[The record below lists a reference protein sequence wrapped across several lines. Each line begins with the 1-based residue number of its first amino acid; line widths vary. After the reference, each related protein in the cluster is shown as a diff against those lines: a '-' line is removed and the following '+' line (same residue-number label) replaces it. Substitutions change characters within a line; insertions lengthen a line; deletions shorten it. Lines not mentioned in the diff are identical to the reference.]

1 MERDMKK
8 IIETLQSHEADNAL
22 INDVLVMILNNQIQ
36 STKTTKNCLLEI
48 KENIESERTNKNKAI
63 EIIKDFVVD
72 LKNLVGLIQKGMILN
87 LPYASYACG
96 GNITFTPYL
105 MLN

>member
-8 IIETLQSHEADNAL
+8 IIETLQAHEADNAL

-48 KENIESERTNKNKAI
+48 KENIEAERTNKNKAI

-72 LKNLVGLIQKGMILN
+72 IAERLIVLEKKL
-87 LPYASYACG
+87 
-96 GNITFTPYL
+96 
-105 MLN
+105 

>member
-8 IIETLQSHEADNAL
+8 IIETLQAHEADNAL

-48 KENIESERTNKNKAI
+48 KENIEAERTNKNKAI
-63 EIIKDFVVD
+63 ELIKDFVVD
-72 LKNLVGLIQKGMILN
+72 IAERLIVLEKKL
-87 LPYASYACG
+87 
-96 GNITFTPYL
+96 
-105 MLN
+105 

>member
-8 IIETLQSHEADNAL
+8 IIETLQAHEADNAL

-36 STKTTKNCLLEI
+36 SAKTTKNCLLEM
-48 KENIESERTNKNKAI
+48 KENIEAERTNKNKAI

-72 LKNLVGLIQKGMILN
+72 IAERLIVLEKKL
-87 LPYASYACG
+87 
-96 GNITFTPYL
+96 
-105 MLN
+105 

>member
-8 IIETLQSHEADNAL
+8 IIETLQAHEADNAL

-36 STKTTKNCLLEI
+36 STRTTKNCLLEI
-48 KENIESERTNKNKAI
+48 KENIEAERTNKNKAI

-72 LKNLVGLIQKGMILN
+72 IAERLIVLERKL
-87 LPYASYACG
+87 
-96 GNITFTPYL
+96 
-105 MLN
+105 

>member
-1 MERDMKK
+1 MMERDMKK
-8 IIETLQSHEADNAL
+8 IIETLQAHEADNAL

-48 KENIESERTNKNKAI
+48 KDNIESDSTNKDIAI

-72 LKNLVGLIQKGMILN
+72 IAERLVALEKKL
-87 LPYASYACG
+87 
-96 GNITFTPYL
+96 
-105 MLN
+105 

>member
-1 MERDMKK
+1 MERDLQKVL
-8 IIETLQSHEADNAL
+8 ETLKSHEADNAL

-72 LKNLVGLIQKGMILN
+72 IAERLIVLEKKI
-87 LPYASYACG
+87 
-96 GNITFTPYL
+96 
-105 MLN
+105 

>member
-1 MERDMKK
+1 MERDLQKVL
-8 IIETLQSHEADNAL
+8 ETLQSHEADNAL

-48 KENIESERTNKNKAI
+48 KENIESERTNNNKAI

-72 LKNLVGLIQKGMILN
+72 IAERLIVLERKL
-87 LPYASYACG
+87 
-96 GNITFTPYL
+96 
-105 MLN
+105 

>member
-1 MERDMKK
+1 MYMERDMKK
-8 IIETLQSHEADNAL
+8 IIETLQAHEADNAL

-48 KENIESERTNKNKAI
+48 KENIEAERTNKNKAI

-72 LKNLVGLIQKGMILN
+72 IAERLIVLEKKL
-87 LPYASYACG
+87 
-96 GNITFTPYL
+96 
-105 MLN
+105 

>member
-36 STKTTKNCLLEI
+36 SAKTTKNCLLEM
-48 KENIESERTNKNKAI
+48 KENIEAERTNKNKAI

-72 LKNLVGLIQKGMILN
+72 IAERLIVLERKL
-87 LPYASYACG
+87 
-96 GNITFTPYL
+96 
-105 MLN
+105 

>member
-1 MERDMKK
+1 MERDLQKVL
-8 IIETLQSHEADNAL
+8 ETLKSHEADNAL

-48 KENIESERTNKNKAI
+48 KENIEAERTNKNKAI

-72 LKNLVGLIQKGMILN
+72 IAERLIVLEKKL
-87 LPYASYACG
+87 
-96 GNITFTPYL
+96 
-105 MLN
+105 

>member
-22 INDVLVMILNNQIQ
+22 INDVLVMLLNNQIQ
-36 STKTTKNCLLEI
+36 SAKATKNCLLEI

-72 LKNLVGLIQKGMILN
+72 IAERLIVLEKKL
-87 LPYASYACG
+87 
-96 GNITFTPYL
+96 
-105 MLN
+105 

>member
-8 IIETLQSHEADNAL
+8 IIETLQAHEADNAL

-48 KENIESERTNKNKAI
+48 KENIESERTNNNKAI

-72 LKNLVGLIQKGMILN
+72 IAERLIVLERKL
-87 LPYASYACG
+87 
-96 GNITFTPYL
+96 
-105 MLN
+105 

>member
-8 IIETLQSHEADNAL
+8 IIETLQAHEADNAL

-36 STKTTKNCLLEI
+36 SAKTTKNCLLEI
-48 KENIESERTNKNKAI
+48 KENIESERTNNNKAI

-72 LKNLVGLIQKGMILN
+72 IAERLVVLEKNL
-87 LPYASYACG
+87 
-96 GNITFTPYL
+96 
-105 MLN
+105 

>member
-36 STKTTKNCLLEI
+36 SAKTTKNCLLEM
-48 KENIESERTNKNKAI
+48 KENIEAERTNNNKAI

-72 LKNLVGLIQKGMILN
+72 IAERLIVLEKKL
-87 LPYASYACG
+87 
-96 GNITFTPYL
+96 
-105 MLN
+105 

>member
-8 IIETLQSHEADNAL
+8 IIETLQAHEADNAL

-72 LKNLVGLIQKGMILN
+72 IAERLIVLEKKL
-87 LPYASYACG
+87 
-96 GNITFTPYL
+96 
-105 MLN
+105 

>member
-36 STKTTKNCLLEI
+36 STRTTKNCLLEI
-48 KENIESERTNKNKAI
+48 KENIEAERTNNNKAI

-72 LKNLVGLIQKGMILN
+72 IAERLIVFEKKL
-87 LPYASYACG
+87 
-96 GNITFTPYL
+96 
-105 MLN
+105 

>member
-48 KENIESERTNKNKAI
+48 KENIEAERTNKNKAI

-72 LKNLVGLIQKGMILN
+72 IAERLIVLEKKL
-87 LPYASYACG
+87 
-96 GNITFTPYL
+96 
-105 MLN
+105 

>member
-8 IIETLQSHEADNAL
+8 IIETLQAHEADNAL

-48 KENIESERTNKNKAI
+48 KENIESERTNNNKAI

-72 LKNLVGLIQKGMILN
+72 IAERLIVLEKKL
-87 LPYASYACG
+87 
-96 GNITFTPYL
+96 
-105 MLN
+105 

>member
-8 IIETLQSHEADNAL
+8 IIETLQAHEADNAL

-48 KENIESERTNKNKAI
+48 KENIEAERTNKNKAI

-72 LKNLVGLIQKGMILN
+72 IAERLIALEKKL
-87 LPYASYACG
+87 
-96 GNITFTPYL
+96 
-105 MLN
+105 